1 MRKAAVVSGPETLS
15 NEVRRDLIE
24 SVFADSQTMVLGAI
38 MTIVSGLI
46 IAKLADSWLAVG
58 ASAMIALVVA
68 VRIRLAWVYKAR
80 TRGNAFTDVR
90 WLERNY
96 VVGTTAYLLSVGL
109 LAVAAFAASND
120 GFVLTLDVS
129 SAVTHALSIAVRNFA
144 IRTGVGLQLSGV
156 ASRSAAPSL
165 PKAACIRF

>member
-96 VVGTTAYLLSVGL
+96 VIGTTAYLLSVGL

-120 GFVLTLDVS
+120 GFVLTLAVS

-156 ASRSAAPSL
+156 SIPLGAAF
-165 PKAACIRF
+165 AAK